1 MQLSHPIRFSPN
13 FMSGSLFS
21 ADALE
26 IYDGRS
32 GGLGLQIS
40 AWPLF
45 EVTLNLIADHR
56 RFFARMSVRLISNA
70 NH

>member
-1 MQLSHPIRFSPN
+1 MQLSHPIFISPN

-21 ADALE
+21 ADAVE

-32 GGLGLQIS
+32 DGLGLQMS

-45 EVTLNLIADHR
+45 EVTLDLTADHR
-56 RFFARMSVRLISNA
+56 RFLHGCR
-70 NH
+70 